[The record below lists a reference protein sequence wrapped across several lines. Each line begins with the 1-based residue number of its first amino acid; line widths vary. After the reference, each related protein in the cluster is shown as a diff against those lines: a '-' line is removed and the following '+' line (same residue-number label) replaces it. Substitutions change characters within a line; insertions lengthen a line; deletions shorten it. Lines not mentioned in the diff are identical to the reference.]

1 MKKILFIHLF
11 VVIVNYAIAQE
22 KADWFTKNLDAYVG
36 TWEFQSDTC
45 TFRLYFKKGKSYVNK
60 GGRLRE
66 EIIYGGHY
74 VKRNGIVII
83 DLEEAMKTANDE
95 DPRKTIIASN
105 GKEEESQVDPN
116 VLTFVFR
123 DDLKDKRGYGRLTL
137 ISGEPLQ
144 LRWQIL
150 ERGEMVYITI
160 EGVDPPPPPIPRDWT
175 APTDVILTKIAD
187 GFPDPTTPPT
197 LPGHNIGNIEGQ
209 DPDIAAP

>member
-1 MKKILFIHLF
+1 MAAILLTG
-11 VVIVNYAIAQE
+11 QE
-22 KADWFTKNLDAYVG
+22 KAAYYTKNLEAYVG

-45 TFRLYFKKGKSYVNK
+45 TFRLYFKKGKSYYSK
-60 GGRLRE
+60 GGPLRE

-83 DLEEAMKTANDE
+83 DLEEAAKMATDE
-95 DPRKTIIASN
+95 NRRMPIIASN
-105 GKEEESQVDPN
+105 GEEEASLVDPN
-116 VLTFVFR
+116 VLTFVFV
-123 DDLKDKRGYGRLTL
+123 DELKDKWGYGRLTL
-137 ISGEPLQ
+137 IPGEPLQ

-150 ERGEMVYITI
+150 KRSEKVYTTI

-187 GFPDPTTPPT
+187 GFPAPPTPPT
-197 LPGHNIGNIEGQ
+197 LPEHNIGNIEGQ